1 MKQAKNKEPFKKRF
15 VRFCYSVKGWFMER
29 KMKVGEYYV
38 SEYITNRRM
47 LYRGN
52 RTFYV
57 AFAASPC
64 PGVVYTDQRKKQY
77 KYWEI
82 GVLNFKKC

>member
-1 MKQAKNKEPFKKRF
+1 MKNKEPLKKRI
-15 VRFCYSVKGWFMER
+15 VRFGYSVKGWLMER
-29 KMKVGEYYV
+29 RMKVGEYYV

-47 LYRGN
+47 MYRGN

-57 AFAASPC
+57 AYAASPC
-64 PGVVYTDQRKKQY
+64 PGVVFTDQQKREY